1 MKRVGV
7 FPVTQT
13 MLFTTKK
20 ILCGF
25 ICTFFSA
32 LPLSS
37 SAPSFTLCIGGL
49 QLRLAQTSSHMCT
62 HQSCYMQQPQSTV
75 VNTAAHQVTLCCS
88 DLCLRCVCDR
98 WRERGLPFWSGSRQ
112 THENGPYSKFRTGIT
127 TFFLYTVLDK
137 CETSTFSRLH
147 TCSSNFVMLCPR
159 HGWYYLFSVI
169 RWSVLG
175 QILNALFPL
184 MLPLLCDSVS
194 ER

>member
-1 MKRVGV
+1 MESFLSHRRCSSPQRKSSVV
-7 FPVTQT
+7 
-13 MLFTTKK
+13 LFV
-20 ILCGF
+20 L
-25 ICTFFSA
+25 FFSA

-37 SAPSFTLCIGGL
+37 SAPSFTLFIGRL

-75 VNTAAHQVTLCCS
+75 AHQVTLCCS

-127 TFFLYTVLDK
+127 TFFFFSCFCGLFLYTVLDK

-147 TCSSNFVMLCPR
+147 TF
-159 HGWYYLFSVI
+159 
-169 RWSVLG
+169 
-175 QILNALFPL
+175 Q
-184 MLPLLCDSVS
+184 
-194 ER
+194 